1 MWIRKIEFSNFRCY
15 KKKEFSFKPG
25 CSIIV
30 GDNAIGKSSII
41 EGVSVLGTT
50 KSFRKAKD
58 TDMALFGAE
67 NYYIQ
72 SIVQK
77 DDKISEYKISVSF
90 SDGVKKVSKND
101 NIFKRISDYLSCL
114 LVVSF
119 SSFDFQLIRGVPLE
133 RRKFLNLLNLQFEPR
148 DALTL
153 NEYEKI
159 LKERNFLLKNNK
171 ITNENK
177 KLKLLE
183 ILSFQLIEK
192 GKKII
197 ALRKKIIDLI
207 NEIIALEYS
216 AISGSL
222 NDFVKIEYINNVS
235 VNEYESVMTKSLNE
249 DLLKGSTSRGPHKDD
264 FIIMLNGRNISI
276 CGSQGQQRDALI
288 ALKLSVTKLMS
299 RIKKENP
306 VLLLDDV
313 FSELDAERQNKI
325 IERLDKKMQ
334 TIITTTTLSD
344 IKQEILST
352 ANIIELK

>member
-1 MWIRKIEFSNFRCY
+1 M
-15 KKKEFSFKPG
+15 
-25 CSIIV
+25 
-30 GDNAIGKSSII
+30 
-41 EGVSVLGTT
+41 
-50 KSFRKAKD
+50 
-58 TDMALFGAE
+58 
-67 NYYIQ
+67 
-72 SIVQK
+72 
-77 DDKISEYKISVSF
+77 
-90 SDGVKKVSKND
+90 
-101 NIFKRISDYLSCL
+101 
-114 LVVSF
+114 
-119 SSFDFQLIRGVPLE
+119 
-133 RRKFLNLLNLQFEPR
+133 
-148 DALTL
+148 
-153 NEYEKI
+153 
-159 LKERNFLLKNNK
+159 
-171 ITNENK
+171 
-177 KLKLLE
+177 
-183 ILSFQLIEK
+183 
-192 GKKII
+192 
-197 ALRKKIIDLI
+197 I

-222 NDFVKIEYINNVS
+222 NDFVNIEYINNVS
-235 VNEYESVMTKSLNE
+235 VNEYESIMTKSLNE

-299 RIKKENP
+299 RIKRENP